1 MMRPLP
7 SARIAYATAAAATRL
22 SPTLTDRA
30 RDPSDLLELLRL
42 YRKLRQVLQR
52 MTGTLID

>member
-7 SARIAYATAAAATRL
+7 SARIAYATAAATRL